1 MVVIPPSRVKER
13 SLDMAGYVIR
23 RLLSL
28 IPLLFILS
36 IVVFIII
43 ELPPGDFL
51 TVYVE
56 QLKSSGVLISEEE
69 VARLVKQY
77 ALDKPLPIR
86 YITWIKNIILHGDF
100 GRSFNWNRPVLELIK
115 DRVALS
121 AVISLFTI
129 VFVWIMGVS
138 IGIYSAVRQYSIFDY
153 IFTFIGFIG
162 VSIPGFL
169 LALLVIWFAYTKFG
183 IYISGLFSQQF
194 VDAPWSWA
202 KVLDM
207 LKHIWVP
214 VIIIAVSGI
223 ARNLRIMR
231 ANLLDEL
238 RKQYVTVARSKGL
251 SETRLLIKYPI
262 RIAVNPMI
270 STIGWTLPAIFSGEA
285 LASIIL
291 NLPTIGPLLMQ
302 ALLAQDMYLA
312 GSLVLI
318 QGALTMVGTL
328 ISDIL
333 LAWADPRIRYGN
345 TGGK

>member
-1 MVVIPPSRVKER
+1 
-13 SLDMAGYVIR
+13 MAGYVIR
-23 RLLSL
+23 RFLSL

-51 TVYVE
+51 TVYIE

-69 VARLVKQY
+69 IARLVKQY
-77 ALDKPLPIR
+77 ALDKPLHIR

-100 GRSFNWNRPVLELIK
+100 GRSFRWNRPVVELIK
-115 DRVALS
+115 ERVALS
-121 AVISLFTI
+121 AVISLFSI
-129 VFVWIMGVS
+129 VFVWIIGVS
-138 IGIYSAVRQYSIFDY
+138 IGIYSAVKQYSMFDY

-169 LALLVIWFAYTKFG
+169 LALLIIWFAYTKFD

-194 VDAPWSWA
+194 VDAPWSLA

-223 ARNLRIMR
+223 AGNIRTMR

-238 RKQYVTVARSKGL
+238 RKPYVTVARAKGL

-270 STIGWTLPAIFSGEA
+270 STIGWTLPAIFSGES

-312 GSLVLI
+312 GSLILI
-318 QGALTMVGTL
+318 MGALTLVGTL

>member
-1 MVVIPPSRVKER
+1 
-13 SLDMAGYVIR
+13 MAGYVIR
-23 RLLSL
+23 RFLSL

-51 TVYVE
+51 TVYIE

-69 VARLVKQY
+69 IARLVKQY
-77 ALDKPLPIR
+77 ALDKPLHIR

-100 GRSFNWNRPVLELIK
+100 GRSFRWNRPVVELIK
-115 DRVALS
+115 ERVALS
-121 AVISLFTI
+121 AVISLFSI
-129 VFVWIMGVS
+129 VFVWIIGVS
-138 IGIYSAVRQYSIFDY
+138 IGIYSAVKQYSMFDY

-169 LALLVIWFAYTKFG
+169 LALLIIWFAYTKFD

-194 VDAPWSWA
+194 VDAPWSLA

-223 ARNLRIMR
+223 AGNIRTMR

-238 RKQYVTVARSKGL
+238 RKQYVTVARAKGL

-270 STIGWTLPAIFSGEA
+270 STIGWTLPAIFSGES

-312 GSLVLI
+312 GSLILI
-318 QGALTMVGTL
+318 MGALTLVGTL

>member
-1 MVVIPPSRVKER
+1 
-13 SLDMAGYVIR
+13 MAGYVVR
-23 RLLSL
+23 RLLGL

-36 IVVFIII
+36 VVVFIII

-56 QLKSSGVLISEEE
+56 QLRTSGVLVSEEE

-77 ALDKPLPIR
+77 ALDQPLYMR

-100 GRSFNWNRPVLELIK
+100 DRSFRYNRPVVELIRE
-115 DRVALS
+115 RVALS
-121 AVISLFTI
+121 ALISLFSI
-129 VFVWIMGVS
+129 VFVWIVGVS
-138 IGIYSAVRQYSIFDY
+138 IGIYSAVRQYSLFDY
-153 IFTFIGFIG
+153 VFTFIGFIG
-162 VSIPGFL
+162 VSVPSFL
-169 LALLVIWFAYTKFG
+169 LALLIIWVAYTKFG
-183 IYISGLFSQQF
+183 VYISGLFSQQY
-194 VDAPWSWA
+194 VDAPWSWG
-202 KVLDM
+202 KFLDM

-214 VIIIAVSGI
+214 VIIIAISGVAGNI
-223 ARNLRIMR
+223 RTMR

-238 RKQYVTVARSKGL
+238 RKQYVTVARAKGL
-251 SETRLLIKYPI
+251 SETRLLLKYPI

-270 STIGWTLPAIFSGEA
+270 STIGWTLPAIFSGES

-312 GSLVLI
+312 GSLILI
-318 QGALTMVGTL
+318 MGALTLVGTL

-333 LAWADPRIRYGN
+333 LAWVDPRIRYRN
-345 TGGK
+345 AGGE

>member
-1 MVVIPPSRVKER
+1 
-13 SLDMAGYVIR
+13 MAGYVVR
-23 RLLSL
+23 RLLGL

-36 IVVFIII
+36 VVVFLII

-56 QLKSSGVLISEEE
+56 QLRTSGVLVSEEE

-77 ALDKPLPIR
+77 ALDQPLYMR

-100 GRSFNWNRPVLELIK
+100 GRSFRYNRPVVDLIK
-115 DRVALS
+115 ERVALS
-121 AVISLFTI
+121 ALISLFSI
-129 VFVWIMGVS
+129 VFVWIVGVS
-138 IGIYSAVRQYSIFDY
+138 IGIYSAVKQYSVFDY
-153 IFTFIGFIG
+153 VFTFIGFIG
-162 VSIPGFL
+162 VSVPSFL
-169 LALLVIWFAYTKFG
+169 LALLIIWFAYTKFG
-183 IYISGLFSQQF
+183 VYISGLFSQQY

-202 KVLDM
+202 KFLDM

-214 VIIIAVSGI
+214 VIIIAISGVAGNI
-223 ARNLRIMR
+223 RTMR

-238 RKQYVTVARSKGL
+238 RKQYVTVARAKGL
-251 SETRLLIKYPI
+251 SETRLLLKYPI

-270 STIGWTLPAIFSGEA
+270 STIGWTLPAIFSGES

-312 GSLVLI
+312 GSLILI
-318 QGALTMVGTL
+318 MGALTLVGTL

-333 LAWADPRIRYGN
+333 LAWVDPRIRYRN
-345 TGGK
+345 AGGE

>member
-1 MVVIPPSRVKER
+1 
-13 SLDMAGYVIR
+13 MAGYVVR
-23 RLLSL
+23 RILGL

-36 IVVFIII
+36 IVVFFII

-56 QLKSSGVLISEEE
+56 QLRTSGVLVSEEE

-77 ALDKPLPIR
+77 ALDQPLYMR

-100 GRSFNWNRPVLELIK
+100 GRSFRYNRPVVELIK
-115 DRVALS
+115 ERVALS
-121 AVISLFTI
+121 ALISLFSI
-129 VFVWIMGVS
+129 VFVWIVGVS
-138 IGIYSAVRQYSIFDY
+138 IGIYSAVKQYSLFDY
-153 IFTFIGFIG
+153 VFTFIGFIG
-162 VSIPGFL
+162 VSVPSFL
-169 LALLVIWFAYTKFG
+169 LALLIIWFAYTKFG
-183 IYISGLFSQQF
+183 VYISGLFSQQY

-202 KVLDM
+202 KFLDM

-214 VIIIAVSGI
+214 VIIIAISGVAGNI
-223 ARNLRIMR
+223 RTMR

-238 RKQYVTVARSKGL
+238 RKQYVTVARAKGL
-251 SETRLLIKYPI
+251 SETRLLLKYPI
-262 RIAVNPMI
+262 RIAVNPMV
-270 STIGWTLPAIFSGEA
+270 STIGWTLPSIFSGES

-312 GSLVLI
+312 GSLILI
-318 QGALTMVGTL
+318 MGALTLVGTL

-333 LAWADPRIRYGN
+333 LAWIDPRIRYGN
-345 TGGK
+345 AGGE

>member
-1 MVVIPPSRVKER
+1 
-13 SLDMAGYVIR
+13 MAGYVIR
-23 RLLSL
+23 RFLSL

-36 IVVFIII
+36 IIVFIII

-51 TVYVE
+51 TVYIE

-77 ALDKPLPIR
+77 ALDKPLHIR
-86 YITWIKNIILHGDF
+86 YVTWIKNIILHGDF
-100 GRSFNWNRPVLELIK
+100 GRSFRWNRPVVELIK
-115 DRVALS
+115 ERVALS
-121 AVISLFTI
+121 VVISLFSI
-129 VFVWIMGVS
+129 VFVWIIGVS
-138 IGIYSAVRQYSIFDY
+138 IGIYSAVKQYSIFDY

-169 LALLVIWFAYTKFG
+169 LALLVIWFAYTKFD

-194 VDAPWSWA
+194 VDAPWSLA
-202 KVLDM
+202 KILDM

-214 VIIIAVSGI
+214 VVIIAVSGI
-223 ARNLRIMR
+223 AGNIRTMR

-238 RKQYVTVARSKGL
+238 RKQYVTVARAKGL

-270 STIGWTLPAIFSGEA
+270 STIGWTLPAIFSGES

-312 GSLVLI
+312 GSLILI
-318 QGALTMVGTL
+318 MGALTLVGTL

>member
-1 MVVIPPSRVKER
+1 
-13 SLDMAGYVIR
+13 MAGYVIR
-23 RLLSL
+23 RFLSL

-51 TVYVE
+51 TVYIE

-69 VARLVKQY
+69 IARLVKQY
-77 ALDKPLPIR
+77 ALDKPLHIR

-100 GRSFNWNRPVLELIK
+100 GRSFRWNRPVVELIK
-115 DRVALS
+115 ERVALS
-121 AVISLFTI
+121 AVISLFSI
-129 VFVWIMGVS
+129 VFVWIIGVS
-138 IGIYSAVRQYSIFDY
+138 IGIYSAVKQYSMFDY

-169 LALLVIWFAYTKFG
+169 LALLIIWFAYTKFD

-194 VDAPWSWA
+194 VDAPWSLA

-207 LKHIWVP
+207 LKRIWVP

-223 ARNLRIMR
+223 AGNIRTMR

-238 RKQYVTVARSKGL
+238 RKQYVTVARAKGL

-270 STIGWTLPAIFSGEA
+270 STIGWTLPAIFSGES

-312 GSLVLI
+312 GSLILI
-318 QGALTMVGTL
+318 MGALTLVGTL

>member
-1 MVVIPPSRVKER
+1 
-13 SLDMAGYVIR
+13 MAGYVIR
-23 RLLSL
+23 RFLSL

-51 TVYVE
+51 TVYIE

-69 VARLVKQY
+69 IARLVKQY
-77 ALDKPLPIR
+77 ALDKPLHIR

-100 GRSFNWNRPVLELIK
+100 GRSFRWNRPVVELIK
-115 DRVALS
+115 ERVALS
-121 AVISLFTI
+121 AVISLFSI
-129 VFVWIMGVS
+129 VFVWIIGVS
-138 IGIYSAVRQYSIFDY
+138 IGIYSAVKQYSMFDY

-169 LALLVIWFAYTKFG
+169 LALLIIWFAYTKFD

-194 VDAPWSWA
+194 VDAPWSLA

-223 ARNLRIMR
+223 AGNIRTMR

-238 RKQYVTVARSKGL
+238 RKPYVTVARAKGL

-270 STIGWTLPAIFSGEA
+270 STIGWTLPAIFSGES

-291 NLPTIGPLLMQ
+291 NLPTIGTLLMQ

-312 GSLVLI
+312 GSLILI
-318 QGALTMVGTL
+318 MGALTLVGTL

>member
-1 MVVIPPSRVKER
+1 
-13 SLDMAGYVIR
+13 MAGYVVR
-23 RLLSL
+23 RLLGL

-36 IVVFIII
+36 VVVFLII

-56 QLKSSGVLISEEE
+56 QLRTSGVLVSEEE

-77 ALDKPLPIR
+77 ALDQPLYMR

-100 GRSFNWNRPVLELIK
+100 GRSFRYNRPVVDLIK
-115 DRVALS
+115 ERVALS
-121 AVISLFTI
+121 ALISLFSI
-129 VFVWIMGVS
+129 VFVWIVGVS
-138 IGIYSAVRQYSIFDY
+138 IGIYSAVKQYSVFDY
-153 IFTFIGFIG
+153 VFTFIGFIG
-162 VSIPGFL
+162 VSVPSFL
-169 LALLVIWFAYTKFG
+169 LALLIIWFAYTKFG
-183 IYISGLFSQQF
+183 VYISGLFSQQY

-202 KVLDM
+202 KFLDM

-214 VIIIAVSGI
+214 VIVIAISGVAGNI
-223 ARNLRIMR
+223 RTMR

-238 RKQYVTVARSKGL
+238 RKQYVPVARAKGL
-251 SETRLLIKYPI
+251 SETRLLLKYPI

-270 STIGWTLPAIFSGEA
+270 STIGWTLPAIFSGES

-312 GSLVLI
+312 GSLILI
-318 QGALTMVGTL
+318 MGALTLVGTL

-333 LAWADPRIRYGN
+333 LAWVDPRIRYRN
-345 TGGK
+345 AGGE

>member
-1 MVVIPPSRVKER
+1 
-13 SLDMAGYVIR
+13 MAGYVVR
-23 RLLSL
+23 RLLGL

-36 IVVFIII
+36 VVVFIII

-56 QLKSSGVLISEEE
+56 QLRTSGVLVSEEE

-77 ALDKPLPIR
+77 ALDQPLYMR

-100 GRSFNWNRPVLELIK
+100 GRSFRYNRPVVELIRE
-115 DRVALS
+115 RVALS
-121 AVISLFTI
+121 ALISLFSI
-129 VFVWIMGVS
+129 VFVWIVGVS
-138 IGIYSAVRQYSIFDY
+138 IGIYSAVRQYSLFDY
-153 IFTFIGFIG
+153 VFTFIGFIG
-162 VSIPGFL
+162 VSVPSFL
-169 LALLVIWFAYTKFG
+169 LALLIIWVAYTKFG
-183 IYISGLFSQQF
+183 VYISGLFSQQY
-194 VDAPWSWA
+194 VDAPWSWG
-202 KVLDM
+202 KFLDM

-214 VIIIAVSGI
+214 VIIIAISGVAGNI
-223 ARNLRIMR
+223 RTMR

-238 RKQYVTVARSKGL
+238 RKQYVTVARAKGL
-251 SETRLLIKYPI
+251 SETRLLLKYPI

-270 STIGWTLPAIFSGEA
+270 STIGWTLPAIFSGES

-312 GSLVLI
+312 GSLILI
-318 QGALTMVGTL
+318 MGALTLVGTL

-333 LAWADPRIRYGN
+333 LAWVDPRIRYRN
-345 TGGK
+345 AGGE